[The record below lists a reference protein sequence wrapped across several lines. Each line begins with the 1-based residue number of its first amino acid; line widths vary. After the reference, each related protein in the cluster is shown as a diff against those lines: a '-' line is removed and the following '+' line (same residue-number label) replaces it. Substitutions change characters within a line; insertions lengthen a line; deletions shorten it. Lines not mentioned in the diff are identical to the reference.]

1 MSIKI
6 KITKK
11 SNSDQCWYNEYLG
24 QAFTVKEQPNFSG
37 VHKNAVIVRTPS
49 NHDGWV
55 WASDDEIVN
64 DYD

>member
-1 MSIKI
+1 MNLKI

-11 SNSDQCWYNEYLG
+11 SNSNQCWYNKHLN

-37 VHKNAVIVRTPS
+37 VHKNSVIVRTPC

-55 WASDDEIVN
+55 WAGDYEFVN